1 MTRFII
7 IRLMQCVVAF
17 FGILIITFF
26 LLRAS
31 GDPLMLIASPNFTKE
46 QIETI
51 RTSMGLDKSWGAQL
65 GIYLNNLAHGDLG
78 ESLLYKKKV
87 STMVGEALPNT
98 LKLMVPSFVLAMIL
112 AFILGV
118 LAATYRDSWWDN
130 IVKFLA
136 VLGQALPG
144 FWVAIMAVLIF
155 SVTLGWLPVAG
166 MAKPSNYILPM
177 ATIVF
182 FTLPGMMR
190 LVRSTMLDVLD
201 SEYIKLARI
210 KGLPERIVIWK
221 HALRNAL
228 ISPLTIIGMLLPGLV
243 LGAVITEQIF
253 NWPGMGRLLVDATFA
268 RNFPVVQAITIITA
282 ILVLGCNLLVDI
294 SYAWVDPQIRFQR
307 S

>member
-1 MTRFII
+1 MARFIV
-7 IRLMQCVVAF
+7 IRLIQCVVAF

-31 GDPLMLIASPNFTKE
+31 GDPSMLFASPNFSAE
-46 QIETI
+46 QVAAIKAD
-51 RTSMGLDKSWGAQL
+51 MGLDKSWGEQL
-65 GIYLNNLAHGDLG
+65 GIYLNDVIHGDLG
-78 ESLLYKKKV
+78 ESLLQKKPVITKIAD
-87 STMVGEALPNT
+87 ALPNT
-98 LKLMVPSFVLAMIL
+98 LKLMVPSFAIAMIL

-144 FWVAIMAVLIF
+144 FWVAIMAVLIL
-155 SVTLGWLPVAG
+155 SVQLEWLPVAG
-166 MAKPSNYILPM
+166 METPAHYVLPVS
-177 ATIVF
+177 TIVF

-228 ISPLTIIGMLLPGLV
+228 ISPLTIIGMLLPGVV

-253 NWPGMGRLLVDATFA
+253 NWPGMGRLLVDATFS
-268 RNFPVVQAITIITA
+268 RDFPVVQAITIITA
-282 ILVLGCNLLVDI
+282 ILVLGINLMIDI

-307 S
+307 T